1 MQPSQTSANVE
12 QNRVASV
19 HAPDGDDEDHMSA
32 AHMPLRLHGEFLGD
46 LITVGHRVMLF
57 TVRPDLASLDGGT
70 FDDADAARDAV
81 LERLAPT
88 PLFRGIA
95 A

>member
-1 MQPSQTSANVE
+1 
-12 QNRVASV
+12 
-19 HAPDGDDEDHMSA
+19 MSA

-46 LITVGHRVMLF
+46 LITVGHRVVLF
-57 TVRPDLASLDGGT
+57 TVRPDLEALDGCT

-81 LERLAPT
+81 LARVAPT
-88 PLFRGIA
+88 SIFSGIA

>member
-1 MQPSQTSANVE
+1 
-12 QNRVASV
+12 
-19 HAPDGDDEDHMSA
+19 MSA

-57 TVRPDLASLDGGT
+57 TVRPDLEALDGCT
-70 FDDADAARDAV
+70 FDDAEAARDAV
-81 LERLAPT
+81 LARLAPT
-88 PLFRGIA
+88 LFLRGIA